1 MSFTLANSE
10 TAQTCQMCYHDIT
23 TTYSMLQWMVM
34 MMMMPAWQRLLLG
47 RLHQETAPLEL
58 LSQVETT
65 FSCVSPSPWAA
76 TGWNARCFVYTISK
90 GAGALISIKTVIELN
105 YLYDCPLELLS
116 MLFSSPRKKSMWG
129 EYNAGSPDT
138 TKGHCIRKPYLCC
151 VTFGCAGEVGWIPA
165 DTQSAPVR
173 GTEWILNVWF
183 EVPTSA
189 RPRQMA
195 PYCFPYYA
203 FECSARVV
211 EAPNSAWTC
220 VSNPGCDWD
229 VNSRQ
234 HGMLRLHCS
243 TYCVCWV
250 WAHC

>member
-1 MSFTLANSE
+1 MTSQQHTPYFSGWWWWWW
-10 TAQTCQMCYHDIT
+10 CQLGRG
-23 TTYSMLQWMVM
+23 S
-34 MMMMPAWQRLLLG
+34 ALLG

-58 LSQVETT
+58 LSRVETT

-116 MLFSSPRKKSMWG
+116 MLFSSPHKKSMWG

-189 RPRQMA
+189 SA
-195 PYCFPYYA
+195 PANGTLLFSLLRFWMLGA
-203 FECSARVV
+203 GGRGAKL
-211 EAPNSAWTC
+211 C
-220 VSNPGCDWD
+220 VN
-229 VNSRQ
+229 
-234 HGMLRLHCS
+234 LRLKPWMWLRCEFTS
-243 TYCVCWV
+243 TQNASPSLQHVLCMLSVGTLLICLV
-250 WAHC
+250 